1 MQTKKLILYPWHE
14 VIGTVDRVETY
25 EERVIL
31 RISLSRHISLEIPL
45 NELMK
50 EGVNLAQLKGRNISI
65 LRTDEEYIL
74 KQSNLDEDT
83 RSEVAED
90 G

>member
-1 MQTKKLILYPWHE
+1 MQTELPILHPWHE
-14 VIGTVDRVETY
+14 VLGTVDRVEIY
-25 EERVIL
+25 EEKVVL
-31 RISLSRHISLEIPL
+31 RISSIRRIVLEIPL
-45 NELMK
+45 DELMK